1 MYPIS
6 FEWDEAKNRSNQRS
20 HGVSF
25 EEAQSVF
32 LDENAV
38 QFYDEVHSDGED
50 RYIMV
55 GLSSHLRV
63 LLVVHTFRK
72 EDGVIRLISARK
84 PTAKERAVY
93 LERRQ

>member
-1 MYPIS
+1 MYARS
-6 FEWDEAKNRSNQRS
+6 FEWDESKNESNQRA

-25 EEAQSVF
+25 AEARSVF

-38 QFYDEVHSDGED
+38 QFFDEAHSDDED

-63 LLVVHTFRK
+63 LLVVHTFRE

-84 PTAKERAVY
+84 PTAKEMAVY
-93 LERRQ
+93 LERRE

>member
-1 MYPIS
+1 M
-6 FEWDEAKNRSNQRS
+6 ERSEERGNQQN

-32 LDENAV
+32 LDEDAV
-38 QFYDEVHSDGED
+38 QFYDDVHSDDED

-55 GLSSHLRV
+55 GLSSHLRL
-63 LLVVHTFRK
+63 LLVVHTFRE
-72 EDGVIRLISARK
+72 EDGLIRIISARK
-84 PTAKERAVY
+84 PTTKERRVY

>member
-1 MYPIS
+1 MYASS
-6 FEWDEAKNRSNQRS
+6 FEWDESKNESNQRT
-20 HGVSF
+20 HGASF
-25 EEAQSVF
+25 EEARS
-32 LDENAV
+32 
-38 QFYDEVHSDGED
+38 GKED

-63 LLVVHTFRK
+63 LLVVHTFRE

-93 LERRQ
+93 LERRR

>member
-1 MYPIS
+1 MYPSS
-6 FEWDEAKNRSNQRS
+6 FEWDEAKNHGNQRT

-38 QFYDEVHSDGED
+38 QFYDEVHSEDKD

-63 LLVVHTFRK
+63 LLVVHTFRE
-72 EDGVIRLISARK
+72 EDGVIRLISACR

-93 LERRQ
+93 LERRE